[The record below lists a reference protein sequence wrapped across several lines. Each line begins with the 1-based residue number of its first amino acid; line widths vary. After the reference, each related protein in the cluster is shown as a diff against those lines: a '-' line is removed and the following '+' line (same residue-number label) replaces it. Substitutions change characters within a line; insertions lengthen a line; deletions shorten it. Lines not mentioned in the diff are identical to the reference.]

1 MPRFDLSS
9 IKNSELIDR
18 KNEKITIK
26 HQCELLGINRT
37 SVYKK
42 EDPKKLHPMEL
53 FMRQLVDHLH
63 TAEPTWGYR
72 KITDWMN
79 LYLDERVNRKRTLR
93 IMRDMGIYAIYP
105 KPNLSK
111 RYHAKYTHPYLLRN
125 KTITGTNQVWGVDIT
140 YIPMEKGFMYLFV
153 IIDWYSRY
161 IVDYEI
167 SSTMDK
173 GFVLKCLRR
182 AMKKQK
188 PDIINSDQGGQ
199 FTNPDYIK
207 LLKENGVRISMD
219 GKGQCLDNA
228 ITERFFRTLKY
239 DRIYVYEIRNPRE
252 LRNLLREYMVVYN
265 HKRPHDSLGGIP
277 PAYVYEIVEE
287 QRKSA

>member
-1 MPRFDLSS
+1 
-9 IKNSELIDR
+9 
-18 KNEKITIK
+18 
-26 HQCELLGINRT
+26 
-37 SVYKK
+37 
-42 EDPKKLHPMEL
+42 
-53 FMRQLVDHLH
+53 MRQLVDHLH

-161 IVDYEI
+161 IVYYEI

-173 GFVLKCLRR
+173 GFVLKCLIR